1 MEKKICWYRVLKNI
15 SYILFPILLTILI
28 ILIFCLTYPLE
39 RKAIKNGVN
48 YFETNT
54 FAENYMMEIFSVL
67 NYINTLERDKEY
79 NYYYIHTEEV
89 DNNSTVK
96 EINYDTQYYENNVQ
110 WLVIDNDTK
119 KAYTNLQYSI
129 ETSSIEKIQ
138 NIIMQNEKYW
148 NYQEGN
154 IETNVEKLSEENI
167 EYIESGLRQDSLSV
181 LENNRRN

>member
-39 RKAIKNGVN
+39 RNAIKNGTN

-54 FAENYMMEIFSVL
+54 FAENYAMEIFSVL
-67 NYINTLERDKEY
+67 NSINVLESNREY
-79 NYYYIHTEEV
+79 GYYYVHTEEV
-89 DNNSTVK
+89 NNDSTVE

-154 IETNVEKLSEENI
+154 IETSVEKLSEENI

-181 LENNRRN
+181 IENNRRI